1 MSNYLERKKFS
12 NVDLNN
18 TFFDSLKDD
27 YKEFE
32 AWFKR
37 KGEEEAYLLYENHV
51 IQGFLYIKSEDGP
64 INDVEPSINYDK
76 VVKIGTFKI
85 NPHGTRLGER
95 FIKKALDYAIKENV
109 DACYV
114 TIFEKHEALID
125 LFQKYGF
132 VRNSIKKTTNGTEL
146 VLVKGLNELKN
157 DILLDYPL
165 IETRGSKKFVLSIYP
180 QYHSNMF
187 PDSVLRNE
195 KVDILED
202 VSYTN
207 SIHKIYVCRMDVYKA
222 TRGDIF
228 VMYRTK
234 TPGQSAEYTSVV
246 TSICVVEEI
255 KSQDEFENFDQ
266 FFEYANAY
274 SIFDR
279 DDLKYWYNKGGCYTI
294 KMTYNAALSK
304 RLIRKK
310 LIEEIGIDRKVYW
323 GFFELTD
330 DQFNRIVEKGE
341 VHEGIIID

>member
-1 MSNYLERKKFS
+1 M
-12 NVDLNN
+12 
-18 TFFDSLKDD
+18 
-27 YKEFE
+27 
-32 AWFKR
+32 
-37 KGEEEAYLLYENHV
+37 
-51 IQGFLYIKSEDGP
+51 
-64 INDVEPSINYDK
+64 
-76 VVKIGTFKI
+76 
-85 NPHGTRLGER
+85 
-95 FIKKALDYAIKENV
+95 
-109 DACYV
+109 
-114 TIFEKHEALID
+114 
-125 LFQKYGF
+125 
-132 VRNSIKKTTNGTEL
+132 
-146 VLVKGLNELKN
+146 
-157 DILLDYPL
+157 DYPL